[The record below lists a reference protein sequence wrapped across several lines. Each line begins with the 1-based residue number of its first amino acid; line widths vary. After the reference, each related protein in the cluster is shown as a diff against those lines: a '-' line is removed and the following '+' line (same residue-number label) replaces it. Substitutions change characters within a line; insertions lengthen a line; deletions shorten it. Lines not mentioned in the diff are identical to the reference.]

1 MQKIKTKA
9 LMRVNPRLLAVE
21 ALQRCALGECKGAC
35 CVFGVWVDL
44 GEMEDIMQHAALI
57 LPHMSEDARNP
68 GEWFAPVEWNDNRS
82 PSGKVIHTA
91 VENRPDHYGQTACIF
106 CLSDGK
112 CALQVAADAN
122 GFHPWRFKPF
132 FCILHPL
139 DLDDKGRI
147 TLDSLE
153 NMMSEAGSCVRPAD
167 AAQPLL
173 DTFEPELRYLM
184 GENIYAA
191 LKELAEE
198 NTRHR
203 QRCGSI
209 D

>member
-57 LPHMSEDARNP
+57 LPHMPEDARNP

-82 PSGKVIHTA
+82 TSGKVIHTA

-198 NTRHR
+198 NTPPPSALRL
-203 QRCGSI
+203 

>member
-1 MQKIKTKA
+1 
-9 LMRVNPRLLAVE
+9 MRVNPRLLAVE

-57 LPHMSEDARNP
+57 LPHMPEDARNP

-173 DTFEPELRYLM
+173 SNP
-184 GENIYAA
+184 
-191 LKELAEE
+191 
-198 NTRHR
+198 
-203 QRCGSI
+203 S
-209 D
+209 

>member
-57 LPHMSEDARNP
+57 LPHMPEDARNP

-184 GENIYAA
+184 GERIYNA
-191 LKELAEE
+191 LKELADE
-198 NTRHR
+198 NTPPPSAL
-203 QRCGSI
+203 QL

>member
-57 LPHMSEDARNP
+57 LPHMPEDARNP

-198 NTRHR
+198 NTPPLSALRL
-203 QRCGSI
+203 